1 MKFTLF
7 VFICLLFSQ
16 TYCDVV
22 CSEDE
27 LIKEL
32 REDIEDNGKKIN
44 KKGYI

>member
-7 VFICLLFSQ
+7 FVICLLFSQ
-16 TYCDVV
+16 IYCDVV

-32 REDIEDNGKKIN
+32 KEDIEDNGNIIFQK
-44 KKGYI
+44 